1 MNKKA
6 GFTMHPG
13 LYFLVG
19 LLIGAV
25 LMYFLLAKGI
35 IPTSLI

>member
-6 GFTMHPG
+6 MFTMHPG
-13 LYFLVG
+13 LFFLIG

-25 LMYFLLAKGI
+25 VIYFLLAKGI
-35 IPTSLI
+35 ISTNLI